1 MDSVDFEST
10 GSDFSV
16 MFKVVNLF
24 VSITAVS
31 ELHNGAI

>member
-16 MFKVVNLF
+16 VFKITNL
-24 VSITAVS
+24 SISIIAVCS
-31 ELHNGAI
+31 